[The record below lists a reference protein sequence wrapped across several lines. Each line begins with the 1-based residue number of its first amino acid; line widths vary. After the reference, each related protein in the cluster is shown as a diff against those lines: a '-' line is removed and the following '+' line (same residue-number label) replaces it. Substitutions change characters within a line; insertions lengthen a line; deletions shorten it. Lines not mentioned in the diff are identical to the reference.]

1 MKFLWVD
8 LSSIGFPTTKKIDMK
23 VKLSIIIVN
32 YNVTN
37 LLRNCIVSIQ
47 KYTSDIAFEIIV
59 IDNNSTDSTWKSLID
74 EFPEVTFIASEVN
87 EGFAKANNKAIKEA
101 KGKYVLL
108 LNPDTEFEDYYIL
121 DIIKFVDS
129 KPNFGCLGVRM
140 HDAEGNF
147 LPESK
152 RSVPDMYNSFGK
164 LFGKISKE
172 NSRSYYRNDIPE
184 DAIAEVEV
192 VTGAFLLVKREVYN
206 NIGGLDEAYFMYGED
221 IDICYTLLNKGLTN
235 YYYGKASLLHYK
247 GESTVRDRKY
257 LERFYGAMQIF
268 LDKYYKE
275 NIFQYWLLLAGL
287 KLRYTI
293 ERTRIK

>member
-1 MKFLWVD
+1 
-8 LSSIGFPTTKKIDMK
+8 MK

-47 KYTSDIAFEIIV
+47 KYTRNVIFEVIV

-74 EFPEVTFIASEVN
+74 EFPEITFIVSEVN

-101 KGKYVLL
+101 KGEYVLL

-121 DIIKFVDS
+121 DIIKFADS

-206 NIGGLDEAYFMYGED
+206 NIGGLDESYFMYGED
-221 IDICYTLLNKGLTN
+221 IDICYTLLNKALTN

-268 LDKYYKE
+268 LDKYYKD

-293 ERTRIK
+293 EKTRIK